1 MSIKAI
7 RGFKDILPD
16 EVGWWQKVEAAAVRL
31 LRNYGF
37 KELRIPVVERTEL
50 FARSI
55 GKETDIVEKEMY
67 SFTDRRGESLSL
79 RPEATAG
86 VVRAVVEHNL
96 AAGGRALKFYSFGP
110 MFRYERPQKGRQRQ
124 FHQFN
129 VETFNV
135 AEPLIDAEVIILL
148 SEFLSEVGLKDV
160 EMHVNS
166 LGCPDCRPGYKQDLK
181 TFLKDRLEA
190 LCPDCQ
196 RRYETNPLRVLDCK
210 VESCIRAVEEAPL
223 LLDRLCP
230 ACQEHFAAVKK
241 AVLSAGLAITVAPRL
256 VRGLDYYTRT
266 VFEAQTGGLGAQNA
280 VGGGGRYDNLVKSLG
295 GPDIP
300 AVGFALGLE
309 RLIMLLSEKQKLD
322 QPGPD
327 LFVAALDPA
336 AQEAAFKLVQA
347 LRREGLYAEM
357 GYKPASLKS
366 QMRLANK
373 MGAARVLILGP
384 DELERG
390 VGVLRD
396 MIRSRQRD
404 LSLDTAVSELK
415 DLLLKGES
423 I

>member
-1 MSIKAI
+1 
-7 RGFKDILPD
+7 
-16 EVGWWQKVEAAAVRL
+16 
-31 LRNYGF
+31 
-37 KELRIPVVERTEL
+37 
-50 FARSI
+50 
-55 GKETDIVEKEMY
+55 
-67 SFTDRRGESLSL
+67 
-79 RPEATAG
+79 
-86 VVRAVVEHNL
+86 
-96 AAGGRALKFYSFGP
+96 
-110 MFRYERPQKGRQRQ
+110 
-124 FHQFN
+124 
-129 VETFNV
+129 
-135 AEPLIDAEVIILL
+135 
-148 SEFLSEVGLKDV
+148 
-160 EMHVNS
+160 
-166 LGCPDCRPGYKQDLK
+166 
-181 TFLKDRLEA
+181 
-190 LCPDCQ
+190 
-196 RRYETNPLRVLDCK
+196 
-210 VESCIRAVEEAPL
+210 
-223 LLDRLCP
+223 
-230 ACQEHFAAVKK
+230 
-241 AVLSAGLAITVAPRL
+241 
-256 VRGLDYYTRT
+256 